1 MAAGR
6 APRRGSAILRQPRL
20 WCKKRCGAPGKDRL
34 SLGDDPGT
42 GPGPVA
48 EPPRKVVR
56 GLHASRGDL
65 DRLGVAKP
73 VGGPTDVDRADD
85 LASGHS
91 HRRGDGTQ
99 ADLQLLIRAR
109 VAGGPRSIQLSLEL

>member
-1 MAAGR
+1 MAGGR

-20 WCKKRCGAPGKDRL
+20 WCKKACSALEKDRL

-48 EPPRKVVR
+48 EPPRKLVR
-56 GLHASRGDL
+56 GLDASGGDL
-65 DRLGVAKP
+65 DRLGMAKP
-73 VGGPTDVDRADD
+73 VGGPADVDRADD
-85 LASGHS
+85 LAPRHS
-91 HRRGDGTQ
+91 HRRGDGAQ

-109 VAGGPRSIQLSLEL
+109 IAGRPRSIPLS